1 MKAEGEWNGPELEVG
16 QVWNLGDAQVVI
28 TGVKGEMTEYQACS
42 GNQAMRR
49 SRGKLA
55 TVAELRERL
64 AAAKA
69 TLVQANSPLP

>member
-1 MKAEGEWNGPELEVG
+1 MKAEGEWSGPELEVG
-16 QVWNLGDAQVVI
+16 QVWKLGDTQIVI

-42 GNQAMRR
+42 GSKTMRT

-64 AAAKA
+64 AEAKA
-69 TLVQANSPLP
+69 TLVNSPPQ